1 MQSVVST
8 QLRIIV
14 GTSATSRPRQQN
26 KRSLV
31 SRVNSSSGTSSTS
44 SSSSSSDE
52 EKAQFMLT
60 EYGHPWI
67 ENEESA
73 MRLLEYLRTK
83 EKREFNLEKA
93 RVVIAQIR
101 ETHEKGIATEEARKA
116 NPFKLPK
123 TFPGFLGI
131 LERSS
136 DKIWA
141 NAWLLFIIYSTA
153 ISLLLSTWYLRVIWN
168 YYATCAS
175 SSFSRTTAFSS
186 SYFFWAIWPSRNI
199 AFNWSSKPSV
209 FNTATHET

>member
-1 MQSVVST
+1 MHSVVST
-8 QLRIIV
+8 QQRIIV
-14 GTSATSRPRQQN
+14 GMSATSRPPRQQN
-26 KRSLV
+26 KRSLA
-31 SRVNSSSGTSSTS
+31 SRVNSSSVTSST

-101 ETHEKGIATEEARKA
+101 ETHDKGLATEEARKA

-136 DKIWA
+136 DKI
-141 NAWLLFIIYSTA
+141 
-153 ISLLLSTWYLRVIWN
+153 
-168 YYATCAS
+168 
-175 SSFSRTTAFSS
+175 
-186 SYFFWAIWPSRNI
+186 
-199 AFNWSSKPSV
+199 
-209 FNTATHET
+209 

>member
-1 MQSVVST
+1 
-8 QLRIIV
+8 
-14 GTSATSRPRQQN
+14 
-26 KRSLV
+26 V
-31 SRVNSSSGTSSTS
+31 SRVNSSSGTSSTSSSS

-93 RVVIAQIR
+93 RVVIRQIR
-101 ETHEKGIATEEARKA
+101 ETHEKGLATEEARKA

-136 DKIWA
+136 DKI
-141 NAWLLFIIYSTA
+141 
-153 ISLLLSTWYLRVIWN
+153 
-168 YYATCAS
+168 
-175 SSFSRTTAFSS
+175 
-186 SYFFWAIWPSRNI
+186 
-199 AFNWSSKPSV
+199 
-209 FNTATHET
+209 

>member
-1 MQSVVST
+1 MIYRIQHNISTLFFTRTQSHHIHFIFIYTIVVEMHSVVST
-8 QLRIIV
+8 QQRIIV
-14 GTSATSRPRQQN
+14 GMSATSRPRQQN

-31 SRVNSSSGTSSTS
+31 SRVNSSSGTSST
-44 SSSSSSDE
+44 SSSSSDE

-101 ETHEKGIATEEARKA
+101 QTHEKGLATEEARKA

-136 DKIWA
+136 DKI
-141 NAWLLFIIYSTA
+141 
-153 ISLLLSTWYLRVIWN
+153 
-168 YYATCAS
+168 
-175 SSFSRTTAFSS
+175 
-186 SYFFWAIWPSRNI
+186 
-199 AFNWSSKPSV
+199 
-209 FNTATHET
+209 

>member
-1 MQSVVST
+1 MHSVVST
-8 QLRIIV
+8 QQRIIV
-14 GTSATSRPRQQN
+14 GMSATSRPRQQN

-31 SRVNSSSGTSSTS
+31 SRVNSSSGTSST
-44 SSSSSSDE
+44 SSSSSDE

-101 ETHEKGIATEEARKA
+101 QTHEKGLATEEARKA

-141 NAWLLFIIYSTA
+141 HAWLFTYYLLYCDFAAAFYLVSTSTLKLLCYRRFFFFFLEDNRLFVLVLFLGNLTFTQHRFQ
-153 ISLLLSTWYLRVIWN
+153 L
-168 YYATCAS
+168 
-175 SSFSRTTAFSS
+175 
-186 SYFFWAIWPSRNI
+186 
-199 AFNWSSKPSV
+199 V
-209 FNTATHET
+209 F

>member
-1 MQSVVST
+1 MHSVVST
-8 QLRIIV
+8 QQRIIV
-14 GTSATSRPRQQN
+14 GMSATSRPRQQN

-31 SRVNSSSGTSSTS
+31 SRVNSSSGTSSTSSS

-93 RVVIAQIR
+93 RVVIRQIR
-101 ETHEKGIATEEARKA
+101 ETHEKGLATEEARKA

-136 DKIWA
+136 DKI
-141 NAWLLFIIYSTA
+141 
-153 ISLLLSTWYLRVIWN
+153 
-168 YYATCAS
+168 
-175 SSFSRTTAFSS
+175 
-186 SYFFWAIWPSRNI
+186 
-199 AFNWSSKPSV
+199 
-209 FNTATHET
+209 

>member
-1 MQSVVST
+1 MILETKIQHITTLFFTGIHAHRHIIYIFIYTIVVEMQSMVST

-14 GTSATSRPRQQN
+14 GMSATSRPRQQN

-31 SRVNSSSGTSSTS
+31 SRINSSSGTSSTS

-101 ETHEKGIATEEARKA
+101 ETHEKGMATEEARKA

-136 DKIWA
+136 DKI
-141 NAWLLFIIYSTA
+141 
-153 ISLLLSTWYLRVIWN
+153 
-168 YYATCAS
+168 
-175 SSFSRTTAFSS
+175 
-186 SYFFWAIWPSRNI
+186 
-199 AFNWSSKPSV
+199 
-209 FNTATHET
+209 

>member
-1 MQSVVST
+1 VVST

-31 SRVNSSSGTSSTS
+31 SRVNSSSGTSSTSS

-136 DKIWA
+136 DKI
-141 NAWLLFIIYSTA
+141 
-153 ISLLLSTWYLRVIWN
+153 
-168 YYATCAS
+168 
-175 SSFSRTTAFSS
+175 
-186 SYFFWAIWPSRNI
+186 
-199 AFNWSSKPSV
+199 
-209 FNTATHET
+209 

>member
-1 MQSVVST
+1 MHSVVST
-8 QLRIIV
+8 QQRIIV
-14 GTSATSRPRQQN
+14 GMSATSRPRQQN

-31 SRVNSSSGTSSTS
+31 SRVNSSSGT

-101 ETHEKGIATEEARKA
+101 QTHEKGLATEEARKA

-136 DKIWA
+136 DKI
-141 NAWLLFIIYSTA
+141 
-153 ISLLLSTWYLRVIWN
+153 
-168 YYATCAS
+168 
-175 SSFSRTTAFSS
+175 
-186 SYFFWAIWPSRNI
+186 
-199 AFNWSSKPSV
+199 
-209 FNTATHET
+209 

>member
-14 GTSATSRPRQQN
+14 GMSATSRPRQQN

-31 SRVNSSSGTSSTS
+31 SRVNSSSGTSST
-44 SSSSSSDE
+44 SSSSSDE

-136 DKIWA
+136 DKI
-141 NAWLLFIIYSTA
+141 
-153 ISLLLSTWYLRVIWN
+153 
-168 YYATCAS
+168 
-175 SSFSRTTAFSS
+175 
-186 SYFFWAIWPSRNI
+186 
-199 AFNWSSKPSV
+199 
-209 FNTATHET
+209 

>member
-1 MQSVVST
+1 MHSVVST
-8 QLRIIV
+8 QQRIIV
-14 GTSATSRPRQQN
+14 GMSATSRPPRQQN
-26 KRSLV
+26 KRSLA
-31 SRVNSSSGTSSTS
+31 SRVNSSSGTSST
-44 SSSSSSDE
+44 SSSDE

-101 ETHEKGIATEEARKA
+101 ETHDKGLATEEARKA

-136 DKIWA
+136 DKI
-141 NAWLLFIIYSTA
+141 
-153 ISLLLSTWYLRVIWN
+153 
-168 YYATCAS
+168 
-175 SSFSRTTAFSS
+175 
-186 SYFFWAIWPSRNI
+186 
-199 AFNWSSKPSV
+199 
-209 FNTATHET
+209 